1 MTNET
6 LIRLKNYNNDNI
18 ISTFYTEKPSEFL
31 KLYFFCK
38 ANNIP
43 LSAKRTFSN
52 DDEIS
57 EEINGE
63 ICEIKVFFGGGEYI
77 PYIDIWIDQD

>member
-1 MTNET
+1 MINET
-6 LIRLKNYNNDNI
+6 LIRLKNYNDDAI
-18 ISTFYTEKPSEFL
+18 ISTFHTEKPSEFL

-38 ANNIP
+38 VNNIP
-43 LSAKRTFSN
+43 LSANHIFN
-52 DDEIS
+52 NDEIS

-77 PYIDIWIDQD
+77 PYIDIWID

>member
-1 MTNET
+1 MINKT

-18 ISTFYTEKPSEFL
+18 ISTFYTENPSEFL

-38 ANNIP
+38 ANSIP
-43 LSAKRTFSN
+43 LSANHTFN
-52 DDEIS
+52 NDEIS

-77 PYIDIWIDQD
+77 PYIDIWID

>member
-1 MTNET
+1 MINKT

-18 ISTFYTEKPSEFL
+18 ISTFYTENPSEFL

-38 ANNIP
+38 VNSIP
-43 LSAKRTFSN
+43 LSANHTFN
-52 DDEIS
+52 NDEIS
-57 EEINGE
+57 EEINGK

-77 PYIDIWIDQD
+77 PYIDIWID